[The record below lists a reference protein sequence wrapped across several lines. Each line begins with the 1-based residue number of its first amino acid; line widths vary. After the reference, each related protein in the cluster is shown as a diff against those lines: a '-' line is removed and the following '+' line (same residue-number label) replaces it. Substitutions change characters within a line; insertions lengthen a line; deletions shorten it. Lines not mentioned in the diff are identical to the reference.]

1 MWMILASGLLAVAL
15 ANSDNAASV
24 APEAGSKE
32 AVLPPEVGSNFE
44 EKLPTTEQL
53 LGMLDSMTGLSDE
66 EKSKLREDLLKT
78 IQESDDS
85 PQLGSQ
91 PMPGNDLTMQT
102 MVLLSLLS
110 VVALIFVFFVYK
122 LFKCLSER
130 ESKREEKKKNKQMK
144 KKK

>member
-1 MWMILASGLLAVAL
+1 MFLIRMWMILASGLLAVAL

-110 VVALIFVFFVYK
+110 VVALIFGKYF
-122 LFKCLSER
+122 LDLSF
-130 ESKREEKKKNKQMK
+130 
-144 KKK
+144 